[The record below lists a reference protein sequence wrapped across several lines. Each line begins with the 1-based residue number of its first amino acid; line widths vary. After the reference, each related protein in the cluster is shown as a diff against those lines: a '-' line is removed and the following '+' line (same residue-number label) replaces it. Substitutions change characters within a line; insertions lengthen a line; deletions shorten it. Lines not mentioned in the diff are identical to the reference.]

1 MDHGFAASGFRDA
14 AGYLAGVLSLAGLV
28 KRFDGVAAVDG
39 LSLRVE
45 RGQVFGLLGPNG
57 AGKSTTIGMAMG
69 LLRPDAGRVQIEG
82 HGDPAEPTAR
92 RALGVAPQAEAL
104 YEDLTGMENL
114 RFFARIQ
121 GVQDPTR
128 AASEALERVGLSPRG
143 RDRVKTYSGG
153 MRRRLN
159 LAAAIV
165 HRPPLLLLDEPTAG
179 VDPQSRASLLELVR
193 SLAQDGS
200 AVLYTTHY
208 MEEAAKLCDRVGI
221 MDRGRLLDSGTVDE
235 LLHRH
240 GTETLVFV
248 QRNGH
253 GEERVATRDPMTVVS
268 QALQAGEVTGLRVER
283 PDLETVFLALT
294 GRSLRD

>member
-128 AASEALERVGLSPRG
+128 AAGEALERVGLSPRG

-193 SLAQDGS
+193 SLAKDGA

>member
-1 MDHGFAASGFRDA
+1 MSPAFDHDRERDASG
-14 AGYLAGVLSLAGLV
+14 YLPDVLRLEGLV

-45 RGQVFGLLGPNG
+45 RGQIFGLLGPNG

-69 LLRPDAGRVQIEG
+69 LLRPDAGSVEIEG
-82 HGDPAEPTAR
+82 HGSPVRTEAR
-92 RALGVAPQAEAL
+92 RALGVAPQSEAL
-104 YEDLTGMENL
+104 YDDLSGLENL
-114 RFFARIQ
+114 RFFARIL
-121 GVQDPTR
+121 GLREPSR
-128 AASEALERVGLSPRG
+128 AASEAIERVGLGPRG

-159 LAAAIV
+159 LAAAIL

-179 VDPQSRASLLELVR
+179 VDPQSRASLLDLVR
-193 SLAQDGS
+193 SLAQEGA

-221 MDRGRLLDSGTVDE
+221 MDRGRLLDSGSVDE
-235 LLHRH
+235 LLQRH

-253 GEERVATRDPMTVVS
+253 GEERVATRDPMGVVS

-283 PDLETVFLALT
+283 PDLETVFLSLT

>member
-1 MDHGFAASGFRDA
+1 MDRGFAATGFRDA

-128 AASEALERVGLSPRG
+128 AAVEALERVGLSPRG

-193 SLAQDGS
+193 SLAKDGA

>member
-14 AGYLAGVLSLAGLV
+14 AGYLTGVLSLAGLV

>member
-128 AASEALERVGLSPRG
+128 AAGEALERVGLSPRG